1 MVLDLCITICARSG
15 SKRLIDKNIKKI
27 HGKTLIDIS
36 ITQALSVVPPNNIIF
51 SSDSER
57 YINIAKKHNIKIH
70 KRGAKL
76 SSDKSDKLDVIKTI
90 SKQINLKFIID
101 LDVTAPIRDKEDIL
115 GIYKFLKNG
124 KDIAYGACK
133 MESINPYFNMVEVK
147 KNKKIST
154 VKKYSKKISGHTTS
168 ISS

>member
-1 MVLDLCITICARSG
+1 M
-15 SKRLIDKNIKKI
+15 
-27 HGKTLIDIS
+27 
-36 ITQALSVVPPNNIIF
+36 P
-51 SSDSER
+51 
-57 YINIAKKHNIKIH
+57 KHNIKIH

-147 KNKKIST
+147 KNKNQ
-154 VKKYSKKISGHTTS
+154 YSKKIQQKDQDTPPVFLLNS
-168 ISS
+168 IVGWRTEFLLKTQNLFSSINYGIWEMNEYKMFDIDTLTDYKIVKLLMEESK